1 MTALFL
7 LLAVVVYRV
16 GAGFASP
23 DLSTQL
29 SGYAPFAALVL
40 GSAVLFPSARL
51 AWLPAAAFLV
61 SDLILNMVVY
71 RVGAFHPTILVSVVF
86 YAVLFLFGRPLARR
100 SSLVVPFL
108 GATVASVVAF
118 HLIANT
124 VSWAIDPLYS
134 RTVSGFIQA
143 HVTGLPGYTPTW
155 MFLLKGLIGNLAF
168 AGLFLVALAPARGTA
183 PASAPARA

>member
-29 SGYAPFAALVL
+29 SGYAPFAAMVL
-40 GSAVLFPSARL
+40 GSAVLFSSARL

-61 SDLILNMVVY
+61 SDLILNLLVY
-71 RVGAFHPTILVSVVF
+71 RVGAFHPAILVSVVF
-86 YAVLFLFGRPLARR
+86 YSLLFLGGRPLARR

-108 GATVASVVAF
+108 GATVASVLAF
-118 HLIANT
+118 HLVSNSIA
-124 VSWAIDPLYS
+124 WAMDPLYA

-143 HVTGLPGYTPTW
+143 HTTGLPGYIPTW
-155 MFLLKGLIGNLAF
+155 MFLVKGLAGNLAF
-168 AGLFLVALAPARGTA
+168 AGLFLLALAPARATT
-183 PASAPARA
+183 PASAAARA